1 MIRVHFRNENQVF
14 TKLFGDVPLEF
25 GRSKNMQTDD
35 SVGKKVVVQDKFASR
50 HHARLEKKGS
60 GWALLTNLSDKKPI
74 RLSDKEEIAPGDSRE
89 FAQPIICFW
98 VGKTLFEVG
107 LELKTQEG
115 LETISPNNS
124 ESDDF
129 ESLIRKLGGIETP
142 NMDLLLQWFETIIGV
157 QRAAA
162 GKNQF
167 AQQAAEA
174 IVNLVGFEHAKVL
187 SLEDS
192 DWKSKGEFP
201 ENSDVP
207 SFSRSLLQQVLTS
220 RQTCYRSGDSHQSIN
235 DGMLAAASPIFDS
248 DSDKILGAVYGC
260 LRIDVSKN
268 QTEITPLMAKLL
280 QTLAG
285 VMSLGIVKEQHEKE
299 ASNLRDKFE
308 QFFTPK
314 LARELENNP
323 KLLEGTEREITVL
336 FGDLRDFTKHAT
348 SLSPIDTCRAIT
360 DVLECMT
367 EAVRS
372 TDGVVI
378 DYAGDGILA
387 IWNAPTNQENHVEL
401 AATSALRIIED
412 LPDVSQNWQQQLG
425 NPFQVGIGIHTGVAL
440 VGNTGTKYKF
450 KYGASGHTVN
460 LASRIESATKHIG
473 VPILVSESAQKR
485 LGSEFQTRRLPRLR
499 APGISEPFRVFEL
512 NNGES
517 DDWPKRRDIYELALS
532 QFEDRQWAQACQT
545 IQPLLFSEDI
555 VSGDAPSLM
564 IASRSIEYLSSPPD
578 DFDAVVTLKN
588 K

>member
-1 MIRVHFRNENQVF
+1 
-14 TKLFGDVPLEF
+14 
-25 GRSKNMQTDD
+25 
-35 SVGKKVVVQDKFASR
+35 
-50 HHARLEKKGS
+50 
-60 GWALLTNLSDKKPI
+60 
-74 RLSDKEEIAPGDSRE
+74 
-89 FAQPIICFW
+89 
-98 VGKTLFEVG
+98 
-107 LELKTQEG
+107 
-115 LETISPNNS
+115 
-124 ESDDF
+124 
-129 ESLIRKLGGIETP
+129 
-142 NMDLLLQWFETIIGV
+142 
-157 QRAAA
+157 
-162 GKNQF
+162 
-167 AQQAAEA
+167 
-174 IVNLVGFEHAKVL
+174 
-187 SLEDS
+187 
-192 DWKSKGEFP
+192 
-201 ENSDVP
+201 
-207 SFSRSLLQQVLTS
+207 
-220 RQTCYRSGDSHQSIN
+220 
-235 DGMLAAASPIFDS
+235 
-248 DSDKILGAVYGC
+248 
-260 LRIDVSKN
+260 
-268 QTEITPLMAKLL
+268 
-280 QTLAG
+280 
-285 VMSLGIVKEQHEKE
+285 MSLGIVKEQHEKE